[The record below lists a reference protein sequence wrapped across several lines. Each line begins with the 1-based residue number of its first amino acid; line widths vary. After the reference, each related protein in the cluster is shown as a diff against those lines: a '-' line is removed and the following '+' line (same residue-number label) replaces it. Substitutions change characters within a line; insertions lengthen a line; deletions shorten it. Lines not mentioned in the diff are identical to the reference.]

1 MKSLSGRNNRIVRNR
16 ERSSE
21 FLWNAKTLK
30 IVGSLIIVVLIVV
43 AVVMAILKIKD
54 HKPVQ
59 LADSNG
65 DISYEYFILSTENG
79 IGVIDKKGAQILE
92 PQYTSIDIPNPAK
105 DVFIVYEEEKSSVRN
120 QKGEPIFSEFEKV
133 EAVKSSQDLGET
145 EKEVLRYQ
153 KGELYGLVDLNG
165 NIITEAIY
173 SEISG
178 LDYRPGRVLVK
189 KDEQYGVLDSQGN
202 VVIDVKYDQ
211 ISADG
216 YCSNQD
222 SYEKT
227 GYIVAKKSNDGMH
240 FGYIDYKGK
249 MVLDTKYES
258 VERAL
263 EYEDENA
270 YLIAMQAGKKG
281 VFKNKKKWIDLNFQ
295 NINYSALSKVFI
307 VNKNG
312 KYGFY
317 RLNGK
322 VILKPEYSS
331 YSIAGNYISVEQ
343 NEETKLFDING
354 NLINTNSYTKMIETE
369 NPAYF
374 IAEDEEGNHSII
386 SKDIKIDE
394 KYVQVSYAFDH
405 YFIVTDHTEKVG
417 VINAITGEM
426 EINPQ
431 YEFILLIDGSRSLQA
446 IDGINNLVDIYSED
460 LKKTVTMKDGIV
472 EHINEEYSIVYSE
485 NDMKYINS
493 KGEVVEN
500 VEVYPNKKL
509 HTIQKDGKWGVTD
522 ASGNLVVKCEYDIA
536 TELNEYGF
544 AGVKKDGKW
553 GVIDETG
560 KVIVEPTYEL
570 DTYYFPQFIGK
581 YRLIQSEIVYC
592 EEV

>member
-1 MKSLSGRNNRIVRNR
+1 MSGRNNRIVRNR

-21 FLWNAKTLK
+21 FSWNSKALK
-30 IVGSLIIVVLIVV
+30 MVGSVVIVAFVV
-43 AVVMAILKIKD
+43 AAVVMAVLKIKN

-65 DISYEYFILSTENG
+65 DISYEYFILSTETG
-79 IGVIDKKGAQILE
+79 IGVIDKKGNQILE
-92 PQYTSIDIPNPAK
+92 PKYTSIDIPNPAK
-105 DVFIVYEEEKSSVRN
+105 DVFIVYEEEKSQVLN
-120 QKGEPIFSEFEKV
+120 TKGEPIFSGFEKV
-133 EAVKSSQDLGET
+133 EAVKSSADLGET
-145 EKEVLRYQ
+145 ERQVLRYQ
-153 KGELYGLVDLNG
+153 KGELYGLLDLSG
-165 NIITEAIY
+165 NAVTEAIY
-173 SEISG
+173 SEISS
-178 LDYRPGRVLVK
+178 LDYRPGRILVK
-189 KDEQYGVLDSQGN
+189 KDEKYGVFDFQGN

-216 YCSNQD
+216 YCSNQG

-227 GYIVAKKSNDGMH
+227 GYIVAKKLSDGMQ

-249 MVLDTKYES
+249 IVLDAKYES

-270 YLIAMQAGKKG
+270 YLIAMQKGKKG
-281 VFKNKKKWIDLNFQ
+281 VFKNKKKLIDLNFQ
-295 NINYSALSKVFI
+295 NITYSALSKVFI

-322 VILKPEYSS
+322 VILKPEYGS
-331 YSIAGNYISVEQ
+331 YSIAGNYISVKQE
-343 NEETKLFDING
+343 EETKLFDING

-386 SKDIKIDE
+386 SKDVKIDE

-426 EINPQ
+426 EINPK
-431 YEFILLIDGSRSLQA
+431 YDFILLIDGTHSLQA
-446 IDGINNLVDIYSED
+446 IDGMNNLVDIYSQD

-472 EHINEEYSIVYSE
+472 EHIKEEYSIVYSE

-500 VEVYPNKKL
+500 TEVYPNKKL
-509 HTIQKDGKWGVTD
+509 HTIQKDGKWGFCDENGNVVVT
-522 ASGNLVVKCEYDIA
+522 CEYDIA
-536 TELNEYGF
+536 TELNQYGF
-544 AGVKKDGKW
+544 AGIKKAGKW

-560 KVIVEPTYEL
+560 NVIVEPTYEL

-581 YRLIQSEIVYC
+581 YRLIESEIVYC

>member
-1 MKSLSGRNNRIVRNR
+1 MRNR

-21 FLWNAKTLK
+21 FSWNSKALK
-30 IVGSLIIVVLIVV
+30 MVGSVVIVAFVV
-43 AVVMAILKIKD
+43 AAVVMAVLKIKN

-65 DISYEYFILSTENG
+65 DISYEYFILSTETG
-79 IGVIDKKGAQILE
+79 IGVIDKKGNQILE
-92 PQYTSIDIPNPAK
+92 PKYTSIDIPNPAK
-105 DVFIVYEEEKSSVRN
+105 DVFIVYEEEKSQVLN
-120 QKGEPIFSEFEKV
+120 TKGEPIFSGFEKV
-133 EAVKSSQDLGET
+133 EAVKSSADLGET
-145 EKEVLRYQ
+145 ERQVLRYQ
-153 KGELYGLVDLNG
+153 KGELYGLLDLSG
-165 NIITEAIY
+165 NAVTEAIY
-173 SEISG
+173 SEISS
-178 LDYRPGRVLVK
+178 LDYRPGRILVK
-189 KDEQYGVLDSQGN
+189 KDEKYGVFDFQGN

-216 YCSNQD
+216 YCSNQG

-227 GYIVAKKSNDGMH
+227 GYIVAKKLSDGMQ

-249 MVLDTKYES
+249 IVLDAKYES

-270 YLIAMQAGKKG
+270 YLIAMQKGKKG
-281 VFKNKKKWIDLNFQ
+281 VFKNKKKLIDLNFQ
-295 NINYSALSKVFI
+295 NITYSALSKVFI

-322 VILKPEYSS
+322 VILKPEYGS
-331 YSIAGNYISVEQ
+331 YSIAGNYISVKQE
-343 NEETKLFDING
+343 EETKLFDING

-386 SKDIKIDE
+386 SKDVKIDE

-426 EINPQ
+426 EINPK
-431 YEFILLIDGSRSLQA
+431 YDFILLIDGTHSLQA
-446 IDGINNLVDIYSED
+446 IDGMNNLVDIYSQD

-472 EHINEEYSIVYSE
+472 EHIKEEYSIVYSE

-500 VEVYPNKKL
+500 TEVYPNKKL
-509 HTIQKDGKWGVTD
+509 HTIQKDGKWGFCDENGNVVVT
-522 ASGNLVVKCEYDIA
+522 CEYDIA
-536 TELNEYGF
+536 TELNQYGF
-544 AGVKKDGKW
+544 AGIKKAGKW

-560 KVIVEPTYEL
+560 NVIVEPTYEL

-581 YRLIQSEIVYC
+581 YRLIESEIVYC